1 MNAAA
6 AREGPAAGARLSS
19 APGFVAMCRSR
30 RMPSLFLRLLLCVA
44 LLFNGMGSAMA
55 SAHLAVMGL
64 QAEATTAEQAGAQ
77 AADDECPHAARTA
90 AGHGEG
96 SDRSHTAAMPP
107 ASADADCFERC
118 LDLCMQHCQALIGG
132 LAAIAA
138 PLPGAGVA
146 VPVPEGQASSL
157 PHPLLRPPIAA

>member
-1 MNAAA
+1 
-6 AREGPAAGARLSS
+6 
-19 APGFVAMCRSR
+19 
-30 RMPSLFLRLLLCVA
+30 MPSLFLRLLLCVA

-55 SAHLAVMGL
+55 SAHLAAMGL
-64 QAEATTAEQAGAQ
+64 QAEAATGVHAEAEAVDG
-77 AADDECPHAARTA
+77 ECPHAARTA
-90 AGHGEG
+90 AAAHGESSDRG
-96 SDRSHTAAMPP
+96 DRSHTAAMPSS
-107 ASADADCFERC
+107 SADADCFERC

-146 VPVPEGQASSL
+146 VPVPEGQALPL